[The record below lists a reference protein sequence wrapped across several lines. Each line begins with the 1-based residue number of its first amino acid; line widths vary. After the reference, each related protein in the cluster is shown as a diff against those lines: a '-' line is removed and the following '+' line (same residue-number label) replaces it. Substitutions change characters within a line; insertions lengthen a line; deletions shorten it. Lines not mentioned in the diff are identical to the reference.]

1 MKHHGRDAHWVEAS
15 DSAAEQLREQGYVIG
30 AYRATVRGDGGT
42 LTWVLMVQKEAVE
55 EAADCTLPYPEW
67 RLRYSGK
74 PEPFRL
80 PERHDPDTLSFREDG
95 Q

>member
-15 DSAAEQLREQGYVIG
+15 DSAVERLK
-30 AYRATVRGDGGT
+30 
-42 LTWVLMVQKEAVE
+42 LQKEAVE
-55 EAADCTLPYPEW
+55 VADCTLPYPEW

-74 PEPFRL
+74 PGPFFRL